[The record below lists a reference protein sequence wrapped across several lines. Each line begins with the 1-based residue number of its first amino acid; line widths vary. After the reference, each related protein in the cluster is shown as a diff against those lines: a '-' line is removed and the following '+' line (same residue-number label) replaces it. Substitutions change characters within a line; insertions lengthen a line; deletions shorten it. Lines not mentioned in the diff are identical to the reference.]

1 VQPQAGGQLVDD
13 LVGRVLDVEPEGL
26 ACLNELRYQRR
37 GGLPDDL
44 AGVINPAPHG
54 SRLRHSTSSHSDRI
68 CRRLPIA
75 PANTT
80 RAGIAFT
87 AA

>member
-1 VQPQAGGQLVDD
+1 MT

-54 SRLRHSTSSHSDRI
+54 SRLRHSVSSHSDRY
-68 CRRLPIA
+68 CARCKGTNLPLSWPGGRI
-75 PANTT
+75 
-80 RAGIAFT
+80 
-87 AA
+87 